1 MICPNCGKEN
11 ASPFGYCAFCQKPLS
26 TVGGAAAMPGLAYQP
41 APGPRTMGVP
51 ARIFLALT
59 IVLAVLVVIFK
70 PVEPGSAGFE
80 GGQYFGGLLAVLG
93 IPSLIAFLVA
103 GRKKARHPNRF
114 ALVFCVISGVLI
126 LGNAA
131 SMLSFET
138 PQQRFARLLR
148 EAAGT
153 QPVSHKGL
161 PSQRKLDDAVRAQY
175 GKLLQQ
181 NRDYLALVAKLDNS
195 KVKEI
200 NTARALASAAVAQPA
215 LDQLHALYDAD
226 AAHEQEVQEIFS
238 GLRHVFDNAS
248 TPAERDAMLKGF
260 DESVAQQN
268 ARRQQAFA
276 MEKAW
281 VDAVD
286 DEHAYAAAHRSSLR
300 LVQDVLVIADPEVR
314 GELNGKIQLQEEKRK
329 AFLKS
334 QDEFK
339 RSQAESLNKM
349 GLSGKDLGEK

>member
-1 MICPNCGKEN
+1 
-11 ASPFGYCAFCQKPLS
+11 
-26 TVGGAAAMPGLAYQP
+26 MPGLSYQT
-41 APGPRTMGVP
+41 APGPRIMSI
-51 ARIFLALT
+51 AAKIFLALT
-59 IVLAVLVVIFK
+59 ILLALLVGIFK
-70 PVEPGSAGFE
+70 PVEPGDAGTE
-80 GGQYFGGLLAVLG
+80 AGQHIGYLLVLLVL
-93 IPSLIAFLVA
+93 PALVAFLVA
-103 GRKKARHPNRF
+103 GRKKVRHPNRF
-114 ALVFCVISGVLI
+114 VLVFCLISGVFI

-161 PSQRKLDDAVRAQY
+161 PSQRKLDDAVRLQY

-195 KVKEI
+195 KVKKI
-200 NTARALASAAVAQPA
+200 NTAQALASATVAQPA

-226 AAHEQEVQEIFS
+226 AGHEQEVRETLA
-238 GLRHVFDNAS
+238 GLRHVFEGISPA
-248 TPAERDAMLKGF
+248 AERDAMLKGF
-260 DESVAQQN
+260 DESLAEQN
-268 ARRQQAFA
+268 SRRQQALA

-286 DEHAYAAAHRSSLR
+286 DEHAYAAAHRASIR
-300 LVQDVLVIADPEVR
+300 LVQNTLVIDDPEIR
-314 GELNGKIQLQEEKRK
+314 GELNGKLQLQEEKRK

-339 RSQAESLNKM
+339 KSQADSLNKM
-349 GLSGKDLGEK
+349 GISGNDLGEK

>member
-1 MICPNCGKEN
+1 
-11 ASPFGYCAFCQKPLS
+11 
-26 TVGGAAAMPGLAYQP
+26 MPGLAPQTP
-41 APGPRTMGVP
+41 ERPRVMSVT

-70 PVEPGSAGFE
+70 PVESGSAGFE
-80 GGQYFGGLLAVLG
+80 GGQYFGGLLAALG
-93 IPSLIAFLVA
+93 IPALIAFLVA
-103 GRKKARHPNRF
+103 GRKKVRHPNRF
-114 ALVFCVISGVLI
+114 ALVFCLISGVLV
-126 LGNAA
+126 LGNAL

-153 QPVSHKGL
+153 QPVSHKGF
-161 PSQRKLDDAVRAQY
+161 PSQRRLDDAVRAQY

-181 NRDYLALVAKLDNS
+181 NRDYLAAVAKLDNS

-200 NTARALASAAVAQPA
+200 NTARALASATVAQAA

-226 AAHEQEVQEIFS
+226 AAHEQEVQKIFS
-238 GLRHVFDNAS
+238 GLRRVFDNDS
-248 TPAERDAMLKGF
+248 SPAERDAMLKGF

-268 ARRQQAFA
+268 ARRQQALA

-281 VDAVD
+281 VDSVD
-286 DEHAYAAAHRSSLR
+286 DEHAYAAAHRSSIR
-300 LVQDVLVIADPEVR
+300 LAQDVLVVIDPEVR
-314 GELNGKIQLQEEKRK
+314 SELNAKIQLQEEKRK

-339 RSQAESLNKM
+339 RSQSESLNNM
-349 GLSGKDLGEK
+349 GISGKDLGEK

>member
-1 MICPNCGKEN
+1 
-11 ASPFGYCAFCQKPLS
+11 
-26 TVGGAAAMPGLAYQP
+26 MPGLAPQI
-41 APGPRTMGVP
+41 APGPKTMSVA

-70 PVEPGSAGFE
+70 PVERGSAGFE
-80 GGQYFGGLLAVLG
+80 VGQYFGGLLVVLG
-93 IPSLIAFLVA
+93 LPALVAFLVA
-103 GRKKARHPNRF
+103 GRQKVRHPNRF
-114 ALVFCVISGVLI
+114 VLVFCLISGVFI

-153 QPVSHKGL
+153 QPVSHKGF
-161 PSQRKLDDAVRAQY
+161 PSQRKLDDAVREQY

-181 NRDYLALVAKLDNS
+181 NRDYMALVAKLDNS

-200 NTARALASAAVAQPA
+200 NTAAAFASAEAAQPG

-226 AAHEQEVQEIFS
+226 AAHEQEVQKIFS
-238 GLRHVFDNAS
+238 GLRQVFTNAS
-248 TPAERDAMLKGF
+248 SAAERDAMLKEF
-260 DESVAQQN
+260 DDSVAQQN
-268 ARRQQAFA
+268 ARRQQALA

-286 DEHAYAAAHRSSLR
+286 DEHAYAAAHRQSIR
-300 LVQDVLVIADPEVR
+300 LVAGTLVVIDPLVR
-314 GELNGKIQLQEEKRK
+314 VELNGKIQLQEQTRK

-334 QDEFK
+334 QSDFK

-349 GLSGKDLGEK
+349 GLSGKDLGGK

>member
-1 MICPNCGKEN
+1 
-11 ASPFGYCAFCQKPLS
+11 
-26 TVGGAAAMPGLAYQP
+26 MPGFDQP
-41 APGPRTMGVP
+41 APGPRSMSVV
-51 ARIFLALT
+51 AKIFLALT
-59 IVLAVLVVIFK
+59 IVLAVLIVVLK
-70 PVEPGSAGFE
+70 PVEPGDAAFQ
-80 GGQYFGGLLAVLG
+80 GGQYFGGLLVVLAL
-93 IPSLIAFLVA
+93 PALVAFLVA
-103 GRKKARHPNRF
+103 GRKKVRHPNRF
-114 ALVFCVISGVLI
+114 VLVFCLVSGVFI

-161 PSQRKLDDAVRAQY
+161 PSQRKLDDAVRVQY

-200 NTARALASAAVAQPA
+200 NTAQAFASAEVAQPA
-215 LDQLHALYDAD
+215 LDQLHALYGAD
-226 AAHEQEVQEIFS
+226 AAHEQEVRQTLAE
-238 GLRHVFDNAS
+238 LRHVFEGVSPA
-248 TPAERDAMLKGF
+248 AERDAMLKGF
-260 DESVAQQN
+260 DESIVEQN
-268 ARRQQAFA
+268 SRRQQALGQ
-276 MEKAW
+276 EKAW

-286 DEHAYAAAHRSSLR
+286 DEHAYAAAHRQSIR
-300 LVQDVLVIADPEVR
+300 MVAGALVVADPEVR
-314 GELNGKIQLQEEKRK
+314 SELNGKIQFQEQKRK

-334 QDEFK
+334 QDDFK

-349 GLSGKDLGEK
+349 GISGKDLGEK

>member
-1 MICPNCGKEN
+1 
-11 ASPFGYCAFCQKPLS
+11 
-26 TVGGAAAMPGLAYQP
+26 MPGLASTP
-41 APGPRTMGVP
+41 PRPKTMS
-51 ARIFLALT
+51 AAAKIFLALT
-59 IVLAVLVVIFK
+59 IILAVLIVVVK
-70 PVEPGSAGFE
+70 PVDPGDAAFE
-80 GGQYFGGLLAVLG
+80 GGQYFGELLAVLG
-93 IPSLIAFLVA
+93 LPALIAFLVA

-114 ALVFCVISGVLI
+114 VLVFCLISGFLI

-153 QPVSHKGL
+153 QAISHKGF
-161 PSQRKLDDAVRAQY
+161 PSQRKFDDAVRAQY

-181 NRDYLALVAKLDNS
+181 NRDYLARVAKLDNS

-200 NTARALASAAVAQPA
+200 NTARALASTEVAQPA

-226 AAHEQEVQEIFS
+226 AGHEQEVRETLA
-238 GLRHVFDNAS
+238 GLRHVFEGVGS
-248 TPAERDAMLKGF
+248 PTERDEMLKGF
-260 DESVAQQN
+260 DESLALQN
-268 ARRQQAFA
+268 GRRQQALA

-286 DEHAYAAAHRSSLR
+286 DEHAYAAAHRASIR
-300 LVQDVLVIADPEVR
+300 LVQNTLVIDDPEIR
-314 GELNGKIQLQEEKRK
+314 GELNSKLQVQEERRK
-329 AFLKS
+329 AFLRS
-334 QDEFK
+334 QDEFNK
-339 RSQAESLNKM
+339 SQAESLNKM

>member
-1 MICPNCGKEN
+1 MTCPNCGKEN

-26 TVGGAAAMPGLAYQP
+26 TVGGAAAMPGLTAQS
-41 APGPRTMGVP
+41 AQGPRTMSIA

-59 IVLAVLVVIFK
+59 ILLALLVVIFK
-70 PVEPGSAGFE
+70 PVESGDAAFKV
-80 GGQYFGGLLAVLG
+80 GQYFGGLLVALG
-93 IPSLIAFLVA
+93 LPALVAFLVA
-103 GRKKARHPNRF
+103 GRQKVRHPNRF
-114 ALVFCVISGVLI
+114 VLVFCVISGIFI

-131 SMLSFET
+131 SILSFET

-181 NRDYLALVAKLDNS
+181 NHDYLALVAKLDNS
-195 KVKEI
+195 KVKEV
-200 NTARALASAAVAQPA
+200 NTARAFASAAVAQPA

-226 AAHEQEVQEIFS
+226 AGHEQEVRETLA
-238 GLRHVFDNAS
+238 GLRHVFEGVSPA
-248 TPAERDAMLKGF
+248 AERDAMLKGF
-260 DESVAQQN
+260 DESIVEQN
-268 ARRQQAFA
+268 RRRQQALA
-276 MEKAW
+276 LEKAW

-286 DEHAYAAAHRSSLR
+286 DEHAYAAAHRSSIR
-300 LVQDVLVIADPEVR
+300 RVQDAMVIADPEVR
-314 GELNGKIQLQEEKRK
+314 SELNGKIQLQEEKRK

-339 RSQAESLNKM
+339 KSQAETLNKM
-349 GLSGKDLGEK
+349 GISGKDLGEK

>member
-26 TVGGAAAMPGLAYQP
+26 TVGGAAAMPGLDQTAQRPKAMSIP
-41 APGPRTMGVP
+41 AK
-51 ARIFLALT
+51 IFLALT
-59 IVLAVLVVIFK
+59 IVLAVLLVIVK
-70 PVEPGSAGFE
+70 PVEPGDPAVE
-80 GGQYFGGLLAVLG
+80 AGQYMGGLLGLVG
-93 IPSLIAFLVA
+93 IPALVAFVVA

-114 ALVFCVISGVLI
+114 ALVFCVISGILI

-131 SMLSFET
+131 SMLGFEP
-138 PQQRFARLLR
+138 PQQRFGRLLR

-153 QPVSHKGL
+153 QPVSRKGL

-175 GKLLQQ
+175 GKLLQE
-181 NRDYLALVAKLDNS
+181 NRDYLERVKGLDNS
-195 KVKEI
+195 RVKEV
-200 NTARALASAAVAQPA
+200 NTAAALASEEAGRPG

-226 AAHEQEVQEIFS
+226 AAHEQEVQKIFS
-238 GLRHVFDNAS
+238 GLRHVFDTAS
-248 TPAERDAMLKGF
+248 SPAERDAMLKGF

-268 ARRQQAFA
+268 ARRQQALA

-286 DEHAYAAAHRSSLR
+286 DEHAYAAAHRSSIR
-300 LVQDVLVIADPEVR
+300 LAQDILVIVDPKVR
-314 GELNGKIQLQEEKRK
+314 SELNARIELQEQKRK

-334 QDEFK
+334 QEEFK
-339 RSQAESLNKM
+339 RSQAESLHNM
-349 GLSGKDLGEK
+349 GVSGKDLGEK

>member
-26 TVGGAAAMPGLAYQP
+26 TVGGAAAMPGLDQRAQ
-41 APGPRTMGVP
+41 GPKTMSI
-51 ARIFLALT
+51 AAKIFLALT
-59 IVLAVLVVIFK
+59 IVLALAVGIFK
-70 PVEPGSAGFE
+70 PVEPGDAAFEAG
-80 GGQYFGGLLAVLG
+80 QHIGGLLVLLG
-93 IPSLIAFLVA
+93 LPALAAFLVA
-103 GRKKARHPNRF
+103 GRQKVRHPNRF
-114 ALVFCVISGVLI
+114 VLIFCIISGIFI

-153 QPVSHKGL
+153 QPIRHKGL
-161 PSQRKLDDAVRAQY
+161 PSQRKLDDAVRVQY
-175 GKLLQQ
+175 AKLLQQ
-181 NRDYLALVAKLDNS
+181 NCEYQALVAKLDHS
-195 KVKEI
+195 KVQEI
-200 NTARALASAAVAQPA
+200 NTAKAFASAEVAQPA
-215 LDQLHALYDAD
+215 LDQLHTLYDAD
-226 AAHEQEVQEIFS
+226 AAHEQAVRETLA
-238 GLRHVFDNAS
+238 GMRHVFEGVSPA
-248 TPAERDAMLKGF
+248 AERDAMLKGF
-260 DESVAQQN
+260 DESFVEQN
-268 ARRQQAFA
+268 RRRQQALA

-300 LVQDVLVIADPEVR
+300 RVQDALVIADPEVR
-314 GELNGKIQLQEEKRK
+314 SELNGKIQFQEQTRK

-339 RSQAESLNKM
+339 RSQAETLNKM
-349 GLSGKDLGEK
+349 GISGKDLGEK

>member
-26 TVGGAAAMPGLAYQP
+26 TVGGAAAMPGLAPQT
-41 APGPRTMGVP
+41 AQGPKTMSVA

-59 IVLAVLVVIFK
+59 IVLALLLVIFK
-70 PVEPGSAGFE
+70 PVEPGDAALKV
-80 GGQYFGGLLAVLG
+80 GQYFGELLVVLG
-93 IPSLIAFLVA
+93 LPALVAFLVA
-103 GRKKARHPNRF
+103 GWKKVRHPNRF
-114 ALVFCVISGVLI
+114 ALVFCVISGIFI
-126 LGNAA
+126 LGNTA

-153 QPVSHKGL
+153 LPVSHRGF
-161 PSQRKLDDAVRAQY
+161 PSQRRLDDAVREQY
-175 GKLLQQ
+175 GKLLQE
-181 NRDYLALVAKLDNS
+181 NRDYLARVKGLDNS

-200 NTARALASAAVAQPA
+200 NTAAAFASAEAAQPG

-226 AAHEQEVQEIFS
+226 TAHEQEVQKIFT
-238 GLRHVFDNAS
+238 GLRQVFNNAS
-248 TPAERDAMLKGF
+248 SPAERDAMLKEF

-268 ARRQQAFA
+268 ARRQQALA

-286 DEHAYAAAHRSSLR
+286 DEHAYAAAHRQSIR
-300 LVQDVLVIADPEVR
+300 MVGDALVVTDPVVR
-314 GELNGKIQLQEEKRK
+314 SELNGKIQLQEQTRK

-334 QDEFK
+334 QDDFK

-349 GLSGKDLGEK
+349 GLSGKDMGEK

>member
-1 MICPNCGKEN
+1 MSI
-11 ASPFGYCAFCQKPLS
+11 
-26 TVGGAAAMPGLAYQP
+26 T
-41 APGPRTMGVP
+41 

-59 IVLAVLVVIFK
+59 VVLALLVVIFK
-70 PVEPGSAGFE
+70 PVESGDPAYQ
-80 GGQYFGGLLAVLG
+80 GGQYLGGLLAALG
-93 IPSLIAFLVA
+93 IPALIAFLVA
-103 GRKKARHPNRF
+103 GRQKVRHPNRF
-114 ALVFCVISGVLI
+114 ALVFCVISGVLV

-153 QPVSHKGL
+153 QPVSHKGF
-161 PSQRKLDDAVRAQY
+161 PSQRRLDDAVRAQY

-181 NRDYLALVAKLDNS
+181 NRDYLAAVAKLDNS

-226 AAHEQEVQEIFS
+226 AAHEQQVQETFS
-238 GLRHVFDNAS
+238 GLRHIFDTAS
-248 TPAERDAMLKGF
+248 SPVERDAMLKGF

-268 ARRQQAFA
+268 ARRQQALA

-281 VDAVD
+281 VDSVD

-300 LVQDVLVIADPEVR
+300 LAQDVLVIADPEIR
-314 GELNGKIQLQEEKRK
+314 AELNSKIQLQEQKRK

-339 RSQAESLNKM
+339 RSQSESLNNM